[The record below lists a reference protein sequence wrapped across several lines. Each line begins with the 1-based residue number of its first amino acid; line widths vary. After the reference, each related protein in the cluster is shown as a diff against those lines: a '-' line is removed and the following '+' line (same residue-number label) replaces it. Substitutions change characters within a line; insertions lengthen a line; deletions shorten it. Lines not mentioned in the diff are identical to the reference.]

1 MSISGGEGTKL
12 IVASV
17 ILWTLSTIAVLLRAI
32 AIRIRKAGWKSH
44 DYLTALALF
53 GLTGFV
59 IDDIVGV
66 LAGAYGWNITSVP
79 TDKLTISLKVLF
91 SSQWFFCLAVAAFRL
106 AILCLYLD
114 LFRGNWFRWC
124 TITTMALVTLYWVAS
139 VLTIALLCRP
149 INANWDI
156 SINRTCGDI
165 TKVEFASG
173 SFNLAVDLL
182 IVSLPMPIVWGLNMP
197 KEKKIS
203 VTAAFL
209 LGLITAGVN
218 IERIIQTKTC
228 DGTNITYCALDA
240 SILCMA
246 EIACGILVSCAPTLG
261 PIFFRSR
268 VEVIKPP
275 EKPRRGLRTFGSI
288 GRSLSRRKQRV
299 DTVALLGS
307 LNDELERVGEGIHPQ
322 QMAHLPSPGAFYQ
335 TNPSQITVQN
345 SLSGVEG
352 VSTEMLV

>member
-1 MSISGGEGTKL
+1 MMPPPSLCLKTT
-12 IVASV
+12 AS
-17 ILWTLSTIAVLLRAI
+17 TSPKYLRDI
-32 AIRIRKAGWKSH
+32 DKSF
-44 DYLTALALF
+44 LQF

-59 IDDIVGV
+59 IDDLVGV

-79 TDKLTISLKVLF
+79 MDKLTISLKVLF

-106 AILCLYLD
+106 GILCLYLE
-114 LFRGNWFRWC
+114 LFRGDWFRRC
-124 TITTMALVTLYWVAS
+124 TIATMALVTLYWIAS

-156 SINRTCGDI
+156 TISRTCGDI

-173 SFNLAVDLL
+173 SFNLTVDLL
-182 IVSLPMPIVWGLNMP
+182 IVSLPMPVVWGLNMP
-197 KEKKIS
+197 KEKKIG
-203 VTAAFL
+203 VTTAFL

-228 DGTNITYCALDA
+228 DGANITYCALDA

-246 EIACGILVSCAPTLG
+246 EITCGIMVSCAPTLG
-261 PIFFRSR
+261 PLFFRSR
-268 VEVIKPP
+268 VQIAKPP
-275 EKPRRGLRTFGSI
+275 EVARRGLRTFGSI

-307 LNDELERVGEGIHPQ
+307 LDDELERGGEGIRPQ
-322 QMAHLPSPGAFYQ
+322 QMAHLPSPGVFYQ
-335 TNPSQITVQN
+335 TNPSQVTMPN
-345 SLSGVEG
+345 NLSGVPN
-352 VSTEMLV
+352 VSAEMLV